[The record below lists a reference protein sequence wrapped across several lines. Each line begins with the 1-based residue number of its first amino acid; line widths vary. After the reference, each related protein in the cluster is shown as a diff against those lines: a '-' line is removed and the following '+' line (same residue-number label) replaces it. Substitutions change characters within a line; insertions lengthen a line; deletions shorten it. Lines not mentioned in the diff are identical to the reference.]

1 MENLTYYIKNTLNPT
16 YDSGTNN
23 HIEHNENPKYW
34 DLLLGDIKS
43 NPKNFKGKTAL
54 DFGCGQGRNVTNL
67 LSLAKFTRV
76 DGVDISP
83 ANIGFCSNSYQDQP
97 SDFYLNNGA
106 DLSDLKSDEYD
117 FVMSTIVFQ
126 HICVHELRYKLKQE
140 IYRVLK
146 PGGLFSFQMG
156 YGDINFTG
164 HTRPNNYYDNSYSA
178 AGSNGSD
185 DVRVTNENDL
195 ISDLEKIGFKD
206 ITFEIHDSFLDGGHP
221 SWIYVKCKK

>member
-1 MENLTYYIKNTLNPT
+1 MNNLQFYIKNTLNPT

-23 HIEHNENPKYW
+23 HIEHNQNALYW

-43 NPKNFKGKTAL
+43 NPEDFKDKTAL
-54 DFGCGQGRNVTNL
+54 DFGCGKGRNVTNM
-67 LSLAKFTRV
+67 LSLANFKRV

-83 ANIGFCSNSYQDQP
+83 NNISYCMSEYAGQNSN
-97 SDFYLNNGA
+97 FYLNNGENLNTIP
-106 DLSDLKSDEYD
+106 DNEYD

-140 IYRVLK
+140 IYRILK
-146 PGGLFSFQMG
+146 NGGLFSFQMG
-156 YGDINFTG
+156 FGDINFTG
-164 HTRPNNYYDNSYSA
+164 HTRPNNYYDNSYEA

-185 DVRVTNENDL
+185 DVRVTNEKDL

-206 ITFEIHDSFLDGGHP
+206 IIFEIHDSYLDGGHP
-221 SWIYVKCKK
+221 NWIYVKCKK

>member
-1 MENLTYYIKNTLNPT
+1 MENLDYYIKNTLNPT
-16 YDSGTNN
+16 YDGGTNN
-23 HIEHNENPKYW
+23 HPEHNSNPLYW

-43 NPKNFKGKTAL
+43 NPEKFKNKTAL
-54 DFGCGQGRNVTNL
+54 DFGCGKGRNVTNML
-67 LSLAKFTRV
+67 LLAEFNRV

-83 ANIGFCSNSYQDQP
+83 ANISFCSSTYQNQP
-97 SDFYLNNGA
+97 SNFYLNNGA
-106 DLSDLKSDEYD
+106 DLQDLKSDEYD

-156 YGDINFTG
+156 YGDLTFTG
-164 HTRPNNYYDNSYSA
+164 HTRPNNYYANSYSA

-185 DVRVTNENDL
+185 DVRVTNINDL
-195 ISDLEKIGFKD
+195 TSDLEKIGFKD
-206 ITFEIHDSFLDGGHP
+206 ITYEIHEPYLDGGHP
-221 SWIYVKCKK
+221 NWVYVKCKK